1 MIAGPV
7 LVLGAGGQVGRAL
20 TDLAARCGLAVAG
33 PARGDVDICDG
44 AAVAAAIRT
53 LGATAVVNAAAYT
66 AVDRAESEEGEATRV
81 NRDGAGAVARAA
93 AQAGVPLI
101 HISTDYVF
109 DGTKRSP
116 YLEDDPVAP
125 LGAYGRSKEAGERAV
140 RELASPHVILR
151 TAWVYSPHRANFVK
165 TMLRLGAERELLRV
179 VDDQR
184 GCPTAAADIATAVV
198 AILDRAGRPGF
209 DAWGTYHFVGAD
221 ETTWCGFAQSIFEV
235 ARAYGQ
241 TVPRLEP
248 IPTEAYPTPAKRPA
262 YSVLSTRKVQ
272 QVFGITPPPL
282 AESLGAC
289 IATLFDETD
298 FERGPRLVP

>member
-20 TDLAARCGLAVAG
+20 TDLAARSGFAVAG

-44 AAVAAAIRT
+44 AAVVTAIRT
-53 LGATAVVNAAAYT
+53 HGAAAVVNAAAYT

-93 AQAGVPLI
+93 AEAGVPLV

-116 YLEDDPVAP
+116 YRENDPVAP

-140 RELASPHVILR
+140 REAARQHVILR

-165 TMLRLGAERELLRV
+165 TMLRLGAERDLLRV
-179 VDDQR
+179 VDDQH
-184 GCPTAAADIATAVV
+184 GCPTAAADIATAIVG
-198 AILDRAGRPGF
+198 ILGRAGNTGF

-221 ETTWCGFAQSIFEV
+221 ETTWYGFAQSIFET

-262 YSVLSTRKVQ
+262 YSVLDTGKLQ
-272 QVFGITPPPL
+272 QAFGITPPPL
-282 AESLGAC
+282 TESLGAC
-289 IATLFDETD
+289 IATLFDKTD
-298 FERGPRLVP
+298 FERGPQSAP